1 MVYYGLYRGTVLDS
15 NDPMGVGRVMVSV
28 PALGLESWALVAT
41 PPAAG
46 ASAKFQIGAT
56 VILAFEGGDAA
67 RPVVLGQV
75 GSAGGGAA
83 QRK

>member
-1 MVYYGLYRGTVLDS
+1 MQYYGVYRGIVADS

-28 PALGLESWALVAT
+28 PALGIESWALVAL
-41 PPAAG
+41 PPTVG
-46 ASAKFQIGAT
+46 PSAKFQIGAS
-56 VILAFEGGDAA
+56 VFLAFEGGDVA

-75 GSAGGGAA
+75 GSSSAATA